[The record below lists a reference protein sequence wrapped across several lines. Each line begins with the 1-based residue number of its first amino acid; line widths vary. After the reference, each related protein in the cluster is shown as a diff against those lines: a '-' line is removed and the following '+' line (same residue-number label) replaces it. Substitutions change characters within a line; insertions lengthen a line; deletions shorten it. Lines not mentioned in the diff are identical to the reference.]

1 MNPRFLLAATASLA
15 LAASPSA
22 GATVDSTDF
31 GKMIPF
37 TVSGYAGSSTL
48 ENFPVLVRL
57 STAINGF
64 DYADFGA
71 TAADVRAG
79 LRFADADGSSLDYE
93 IDTWDPAGESLVW
106 VSVPAVSG
114 TATRFYAYFKPD
126 AGATLPAVDPTAVWT
141 RAGYFGVWHFG
152 EVDATDGSVA
162 DATGNG
168 LTAAPRALSGAPN
181 LRTDGAGVVGAYVK
195 SNAGLVLPS
204 AAISAFAD
212 TRTDYTVEAWVNRS
226 VENGGDQQIMRS
238 ANVWNQG
245 AGLRLNDRIFYGNGG
260 FTQWSADYPVPLTG
274 WTFLAGAFSTTQS
287 GYLQLND
294 GYPLPSIARGDSNT
308 SFTAFSLTSRT
319 GGTDDVFK
327 GYADEFRL
335 RRGLSSKDWSMAVYD
350 SVRPGAT
357 FLHVDAVVTLDAAVV
372 GLYGSATGV
381 SFTTATVV
389 GAFTAPDPT
398 AYSATFSLTTDG
410 VAVRT
415 DFAAGTVGADGLVS
429 LALDDLVPGTEYEFF
444 FAVSLDDAD
453 VYSAGSF
460 TTAALPAPT
469 VSGVGETTATASLA
483 ATFAG
488 PSYAAGTVTA
498 VFAPVAGG
506 TEVRAA
512 AAFADGAW
520 TATAA
525 TLEADQD
532 YAVTFAVAPSGAP
545 SFASPSS
552 APFVTTGTAR
562 VPGTSCRW
570 EMSVTTTGYAGAE
583 TLADFPVLVRVAPDV
598 AALVSDPG
606 GIRFTLENG
615 TLLPHEIEWWNPDG
629 ESAIWVSL
637 PELSGPDT
645 SFKMLW
651 NPAPGASVHGAVS
664 PARVWARAGYVAVYH
679 FNAQNADGSYPDASG
694 HGATAV
700 SVDATK
706 TPNAPETATL
716 STNGTPWHL
725 ANVGLKVE
733 PANTADWTF
742 SSTGYTTEAWLVPS
756 GGYNRMFLYADGN
769 NDGNTMAFSSSQVYV
784 MNWNYDQS
792 SWPNGLGGSA
802 WRFVTTVWRHADA
815 DWTTRFYANAEQR
828 SSWGSKNAASFTD
841 NGMGLTSGI
850 KGNGVMNYSVD
861 ELRVRRGNSTADW
874 VKANYD
880 TQVPG
885 SDFLTCGKPSCTQRA
900 TLILVM

>member
-1 MNPRFLLAATASLA
+1 MKRLLPLLLLPMLAHAATLDT
-15 LAASPSA
+15 SP
-22 GATVDSTDF
+22 F

-37 TVSGYAGSSTL
+37 TISGYAGSSTL
-48 ENFPVLVRL
+48 ANFPVLVRL

-71 TAADVRAG
+71 TAADVRAD
-79 LRFADADGSSLDYE
+79 LRFVDADGNSLDYE

-114 TATRFYAYFKPD
+114 TMTRFYAYFKPD

-195 SNAGLVLPS
+195 SNSGLVLPS

-212 TRTDYTVEAWVNRS
+212 TKTDYTVEAWVNRS

-238 ANVWNQG
+238 ANTWNQG
-245 AGLRLNDRIFYGNGG
+245 AGLRLNDRIFYGNSGY
-260 FTQWSADYPVPLTG
+260 TQWSADYPVPLTG

-294 GYPLPSIARGDSNT
+294 GYPLPSVTRGDNNT

-319 GGTDDVFK
+319 GGTDEVFK

-357 FLHVDAVVTLDAAVV
+357 FLHVDAVVTLDAGVV

-381 SFTTATVV
+381 SFTAATIV

-398 AYSATFSLTTDG
+398 AYSATCTLTTNG
-410 VAVRT
+410 VAVLAGL
-415 DFAAGTVGADGLVS
+415 AAGTLGADGLVS
-429 LALDDLVPGTEYEFF
+429 VALDDLVPGTEYEFVF
-444 FAVSLDDAD
+444 TVSLDEAD

-460 TTAALPAPT
+460 TTASLPTPT
-469 VSGVGETTATASLA
+469 VSNVSETTAIASLA
-483 ATFAG
+483 ATLAG

-498 VFAPVAGG
+498 VFSPVLNGTTVVAPAS
-506 TEVRAA
+506 
-512 AAFADGAW
+512 FADGAW
-520 TATAA
+520 TAAA
-525 TLEADQD
+525 TTLEADQD
-532 YAVTFAVAPSGAP
+532 YTVAFVVAPSGAP

-552 APFVTTGTAR
+552 APFVTPGTAR
-562 VPGTSCRW
+562 VSNTAFRW
-570 EMSVTTTGYAGAE
+570 QMSVTATGYDGTE
-583 TLADFPVLVRVAPDV
+583 TLEHFPVLVRVPAAIAATVPDP
-598 AALVSDPG
+598 A
-606 GIRFTLENG
+606 GIRFALENG
-615 TLLPHEIEWWNPDG
+615 KLLPHEIEWWDPSG
-629 ESAIWVSL
+629 LSAIWVSV
-637 PELSGPDT
+637 PSLSGTDT
-645 SFKMLW
+645 SFYMLW
-651 NPAPGASVHGAVS
+651 DPVPGAAVHGSLS
-664 PARVWARAGYVAVYH
+664 PARIWTAAGYVGVWH
-679 FNAQNADGSYPDASG
+679 FAAQNADGAYPDASG
-694 HGATAV
+694 HGATAI
-700 SVDATK
+700 SIDATK
-706 TPNAPETATL
+706 MPNAPETATL

-725 ANVGLKVE
+725 ANIGLKVA
-733 PANTADWTF
+733 PANTTDWTF
-742 SSTGYTTEAWLVPS
+742 SSTGYTTEAWLIPTS
-756 GGYNRMFLYADGN
+756 GYNRMFLYANGN
-769 NDGNTMAFSSSQVYV
+769 YDGNTMAFSTSQVYV
-784 MNWNYDQS
+784 MNWNYEQS
-792 SWPNGLGGSA
+792 SWPGDVKDKSV
-802 WRFVTTVWRHADA
+802 WRFITTAWRHADA

-828 SSWGSKNAASFTD
+828 SSWGSKNAADFTD
-841 NGMGLTSGI
+841 HGMGLTSGTE
-850 KGNGVMNYSVD
+850 GNGVMNYSVD

-874 VKANYD
+874 VQANYD
-880 TQVPG
+880 TQVLG
-885 SDFLTCGKPSCTQRA
+885 SDFLTYGEPERTQRA
-900 TLILVM
+900 TIVLIY